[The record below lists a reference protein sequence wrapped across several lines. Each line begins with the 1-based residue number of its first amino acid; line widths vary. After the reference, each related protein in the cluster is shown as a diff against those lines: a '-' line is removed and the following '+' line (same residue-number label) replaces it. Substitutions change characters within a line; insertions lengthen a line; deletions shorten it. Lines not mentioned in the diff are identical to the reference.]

1 MRNDCSARAA
11 STARTHQ
18 WTRWISFLLGLA
30 CLAGLTSAAQ
40 AQVNVP
46 TGSAIVVTLDQS
58 VSSKDART
66 GQKLDGTVAQDVVV
80 GGKVAVPKG
89 SRAQL
94 SVADVQESGRLST
107 PAKLWLKI
115 DSIEVKGHA
124 YRTSTRW
131 SGQTGPNHNERN
143 VVAIGG
149 GTGAGAL
156 IGGLAGGGKG
166 ALIGAAVGAGA
177 GTAGAAATGKKD
189 IRFPAETKLRFVT
202 TKPVKIS

>member
-1 MRNDCSARAA
+1 L
-11 STARTHQ
+11 
-18 WTRWISFLLGLA
+18 FLALT
-30 CLAGLTSAAQ
+30 CLAVLTSAAN

-46 TGSAIVVTLDQS
+46 AGSAILVTLDQS

-66 GQKLDGTVAQDVVV
+66 GQKLDGTVANDVIVD
-80 GGKVAVPKG
+80 GKVAVPKG

-94 SVADVQESGRLST
+94 SVADVQASGRLST
-107 PAKLWLKI
+107 PARLWLKI
-115 DSIEVKGHA
+115 DSIEVKGHS
-124 YRTSTRW
+124 YSTSTRW

-149 GTGAGAL
+149 GTGVGAL

-189 IRFPAETKLRFVT
+189 VAFPAETKLRFVT
-202 TKPVKIS
+202 TKPVRVS